1 MARTQRT
8 PPIPNMGYKQ
18 IRGEELGWRRDAGKL
33 SLDRGRQAAY
43 IYTRIVLVRIV
54 S

>member
-1 MARTQRT
+1 MERQARCQTGKAQVQT
-8 PPIPNMGYKQ
+8 FSG
-18 IRGEELGWRRDAGKL
+18 RRKTLDAGKL